1 LGDGVVMR
9 LGGVRVVGRGDG
21 IRGINTMKNGR
32 RAAGGGVRF
41 HKRQAGKDHTAHPGK
56 VFLIPRA

>member
-1 LGDGVVMR
+1 
-9 LGGVRVVGRGDG
+9 
-21 IRGINTMKNGR
+21 MKNGR

-41 HKRQAGKDHTAHPGK
+41 HKRQEGKDHTAHLGK